1 MAYNN
6 EKTEHAFKTFAA
18 DIKAGAEFP
27 VIFMYG
33 VEDYLIEWAVSL
45 LVKRYVGKGAEE
57 MDLMKPDA
65 DQVTVD
71 DIISNC
77 ETFSMF
83 SEKRIL
89 WIKDMPAL
97 RNDNAKGFGEKQL
110 AKLEEYLDQPN
121 EGTILIFTSSQV
133 RNDPKDKRE
142 KKSKLDKLLLKK
154 AKCYDFCPLDRR
166 ALRAFIEK
174 RLRSAGLM
182 IARDDLEY
190 LVDSTGYFHKDTEY
204 RLMNLTK
211 DLEKIIS
218 LSETPDEGKA
228 YAQVDRDDIDR
239 AILGDMDTYVFDFLD
254 YVSSNKKE
262 EAYLLL
268 GNMLN
273 SGNDVFSILGLLV
286 SQFELMTE
294 IKELSEEG
302 LPLNSITKEMGMH
315 EFRIK
320 KAMSSANRLSLDK
333 LKKTLADLYEIDR
346 SIKQGDIDGVL
357 ALELLIGRI

>member
-1 MAYNN
+1 
-6 EKTEHAFKTFAA
+6 
-18 DIKAGAEFP
+18 
-27 VIFMYG
+27 
-33 VEDYLIEWAVSL
+33 
-45 LVKRYVGKGAEE
+45 
-57 MDLMKPDA
+57 
-65 DQVTVD
+65 
-71 DIISNC
+71 
-77 ETFSMF
+77 
-83 SEKRIL
+83 
-89 WIKDMPAL
+89 MPAL

-218 LSETPDEGKA
+218 LSETPDAGKA